1 MKFETKLALLRDA
14 QGAVPVQFAA
24 LCTRRK
30 AGRIEVLL
38 ITSRDTGRWILPK
51 GWPMAGKSGG
61 ETALTEAWEEAGVVG
76 HLAGASLGSYGA
88 LKELVSGTPMPSRV
102 EVHPVRVERLAAK
115 FPEKGQRRRKWMT
128 AKKAAKSLAEPEL
141 AALLRALPRG

>member
-1 MKFETKLALLRDA
+1 MKFERKLALLRDA

-76 HLAGASLGSYGA
+76 HLAGAALGSYGA
-88 LKELVSGTPMPSRV
+88 LKELVSGKPMPSRV

-128 AKKAAKSLAEPEL
+128 AKKAAKSVAEPEL

>member
-1 MKFETKLALLRDA
+1 MKFERKLALLRDA

-76 HLAGASLGSYGA
+76 HLTGEALGSYGA
-88 LKELVSGTPMPSRV
+88 LKELVTGTPMPSRV

-128 AKKAAKSLAEPEL
+128 AKKAAKSVAEPEL
-141 AALLRALPRG
+141 ATLLRALARD

>member
-1 MKFETKLALLRDA
+1 MKFERKLALLRDA

-76 HLAGASLGSYGA
+76 HLAGAALGSYGA
-88 LKELVSGTPMPSRV
+88 LKELVSGKPMPSRV

-128 AKKAAKSLAEPEL
+128 AKKAAKSVAEPEL
-141 AALLRALPRG
+141 ATLLRALPRG

>member
-1 MKFETKLALLRDA
+1 MKFERKLAPLRDA

-24 LCTRRK
+24 LCTRHK
-30 AGRIEVLL
+30 AGRLEVLL

-51 GWPMAGKSGG
+51 GWPMAGKSAG

-76 HLAGASLGSYGA
+76 HLTGEALGSYGA
-88 LKELVSGTPMPSRV
+88 LKELVAGTPMPSRV

-128 AKKAAKSLAEPEL
+128 AKKAAKSVAEPEL
-141 AALLRALPRG
+141 ATLLRALARD

>member
-1 MKFETKLALLRDA
+1 MKFERKLALLRDA

-30 AGRIEVLL
+30 AGHIEVLL

-76 HLAGASLGSYGA
+76 HLAGAALGSYGA
-88 LKELVSGTPMPSRV
+88 LKELVSGKPMPSRV

-128 AKKAAKSLAEPEL
+128 AKKAAKSVAEPEL